1 MAVSVLCCADLYGN
15 KVNLEVPFA
24 CLPTLSELM
33 QKTKDYF
40 EYEGNQVKPPNAAP
54 RPFTVGRMQVF
65 NDAASRWEDLNRAEQ
80 LTHHAQVYVF
90 QPNIPDIQSDL
101 PAPRQASHPDAQRV
115 QSGGAGYGASP
126 SPGYGGVG
134 GVGHSNL
141 LGERPH
147 VPGHEKVQTVF
158 RELDGNGKG
167 FLDYGDLE
175 RSFKQRG
182 LHFAVNTIGELFHKA
197 DLNRDGRIEF
207 REWEKW
213 AEVYPNTLD
222 AMYYRGKD
230 TGEEAQVRNQMR
242 DVQEANDA
250 DQLAQDLLAD
260 LLRRAG
266 TSPQLGQAVLS
277 LNRYLGPAAQA
288 VAADRNR
295 DVRPDIQRALEDL
308 NREMGNRER
317 MMPELEQRLR
327 AAQERRHILEQQE
340 MNLLEQ
346 EIRLERQR
354 DAMRAQEAKYME
366 AETMFN
372 SKADGLGSP
381 RRARRV
387 IPAAVN
393 PADTTHWQ

>member
-1 MAVSVLCCADLYGN
+1 M
-15 KVNLEVPFA
+15 
-24 CLPTLSELM
+24 PTMGELQ
-33 QKTKDYF
+33 QKIKDYF
-40 EYEGNQVKPPNAAP
+40 DYEGNAVKPPGAP
-54 RPFTVGRMQVF
+54 VRMFQVGRLQVF
-65 NDAASRWEDLNRAEQ
+65 NDASSRWDDLTRPDQ
-80 LTHHAQVYVF
+80 LTHHAQVYCF

-101 PAPRQASHPDAQRV
+101 PAPRPAQHPDAQRTL
-115 QSGGAGYGASP
+115 QGHSASPAPPGYGAP
-126 SPGYGGVG
+126 PPGAAGGMAAMFG
-134 GVGHSNL
+134 D
-141 LGERPH
+141 RPH
-147 VPGHEKVQTVF
+147 VPAQEKLQMVF
-158 RELDGNGKG
+158 RELDANGKG

-175 RSFKQRG
+175 RGFKQRG

-222 AMYYRGKD
+222 AMYYRGRD
-230 TGEEAQVRNQMR
+230 TGEEAQIRNQMQ
-242 DVQEANDA
+242 DMQQTNDA

-260 LLRRAG
+260 MLRRAG
-266 TSPQLGQAVLS
+266 SSQQLGNTVKS
-277 LNRYLGPAAQA
+277 LHRYLGPAAQA
-288 VAADRNR
+288 LAADPNR
-295 DVRPDIQRALEDL
+295 DVRPDVQRALEDL
-308 NREMGNRER
+308 NREMGQRER
-317 MMPELEQRLR
+317 MMPELEQRMR

-354 DAMRAQEAKYME
+354 DAMRAQEAKYQE

-387 IPAAVN
+387 IGAAVN
-393 PADTTHWQ
+393 APDMTSWQ